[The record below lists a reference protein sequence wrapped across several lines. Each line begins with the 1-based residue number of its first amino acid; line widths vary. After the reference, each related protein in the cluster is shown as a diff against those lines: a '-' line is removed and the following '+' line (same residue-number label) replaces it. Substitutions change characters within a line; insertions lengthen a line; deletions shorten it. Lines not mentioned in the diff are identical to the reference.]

1 MKTYTLTKD
10 RENMKEVMAQIEKDC
25 EPFIHFARSNGYDV
39 NYSFVKENGYF
50 EFELV
55 ENDFGKYLP
64 KIYINNINELLG
76 RDEVDVEIQTTSYG
90 ALNQKDFKK
99 FLEAQQNGM
108 RVAAEIEKLYKE
120 GYFPTV
126 IKNY

>member
-1 MKTYTLTKD
+1 MKTYTFTKD
-10 RENMKEVMAQIEKDC
+10 KENNKKVMEQIAKDC
-25 EPFIHFARSNGYDV
+25 ETFIYFAQCNGYEV
-39 NYSFVKENGYF
+39 YYPFVRESGF
-50 EFELV
+50 FELELV
-55 ENDFGKYLP
+55 QTDYVKYLP
-64 KIYINNINELLG
+64 KIYINNINELLNQ
-76 RDEVDVEIQTTSYG
+76 DEVDVEIQTTSYG

>member
-1 MKTYTLTKD
+1 MKSYILTKD
-10 RENMKEVMAQIEKDC
+10 RSLNRKE
-25 EPFIHFARSNGYDV
+25 
-39 NYSFVKENGYF
+39 
-50 EFELV
+50 
-55 ENDFGKYLP
+55 
-64 KIYINNINELLG
+64 
-76 RDEVDVEIQTTSYG
+76 
-90 ALNQKDFKK
+90 FKK

>member
-1 MKTYTLTKD
+1 MKTYTFTKD
-10 RENMKEVMAQIEKDC
+10 KENNKKVMEQIEKDC
-25 EPFIHFARSNGYDV
+25 ESFIHFARSNGYDV
-39 NYSFVKENGYF
+39 YYPFVKENGYF
-50 EFELV
+50 ELELV
-55 ENDFGKYLP
+55 VNDSVEYLP
-64 KIYINNINELLG
+64 KIYIRNKNKLLG